1 VIITKRE
8 KPNERRFGLSI
19 LMAKLAIRQNQDLP
33 MLGIALMLAAYFFF
47 SFIDTSAKWLSLA
60 GLPALQLAFMR
71 YFGHFVISVGII
83 ARGGVSGERFG
94 AEHLGL
100 VIFRGALLAFS
111 TILNFI
117 AIRYIPLTLT
127 STILFSSPIIICAL
141 SGPLLGERVGIWRWS
156 AIILGFFG
164 IVIAIRPFD
173 ESFHWAVFLSLT
185 GAMCFAIY
193 SILTRKLSGVVATD
207 TMQFY
212 SGLVGTVAL
221 APFALANW
229 VNPDNMLNWVILFM
243 MGFFGWLGHEL
254 LTRAHGFAPA
264 ATLTPYGYS
273 FIIFLTVWS
282 YFLFEHLPDR
292 WTVLGAIVIVTA
304 GMVIWFRERQQNG
317 RRREAVAGS

>member
-1 VIITKRE
+1 M
-8 KPNERRFGLSI
+8 S
-19 LMAKLAIRQNQDLP
+19 KLAIRQNQDLP
-33 MLGIALMLAAYFFF
+33 MLGIGLMLAAYFFI

-60 GLPALQLAFMR
+60 GLPAIQLAFMR

-83 ARGGVSGERFG
+83 AKGGISRERFG
-94 AEHLGL
+94 ADHMGL
-100 VIFRGALLAFS
+100 VVFRGALLAFS

-156 AIILGFFG
+156 AIAFGFVG

-173 ESFHWAVFLSLT
+173 ESFHWAVFLSLS
-185 GAMCFAIY
+185 GALCFAFY
-193 SILTRKLSGVVATD
+193 SLLTRRLSGVVATD

-221 APFALANW
+221 APFALVAW
-229 VNPDNMLNWVILFM
+229 VSPDNTMDWIILFM
-243 MGFFGWLGHEL
+243 MGFFGWLGHQL
-254 LTRAHGFAPA
+254 LTQAHGYAPA

-282 YFLFEHLPDR
+282 YFLFDHLPDH
-292 WTVLGAIVIVTA
+292 WTIIGAIIIVTA
-304 GMVIWFRERQQNG
+304 GMVIWFRERMLNLK
-317 RRREAVAGS
+317 RRGALPQT